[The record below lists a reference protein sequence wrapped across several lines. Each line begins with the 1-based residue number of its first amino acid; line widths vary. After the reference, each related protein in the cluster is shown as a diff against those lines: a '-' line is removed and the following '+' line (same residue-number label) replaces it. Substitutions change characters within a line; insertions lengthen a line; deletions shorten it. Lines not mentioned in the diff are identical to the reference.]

1 MISDRKD
8 TKMNLKGRNF
18 LTLKD
23 FTPDEILYMI
33 DLAADLKDKKKKG
46 VVMTDKYAGK
56 NIALI
61 FEKTS
66 TRTRCSF
73 EVAAH
78 DLGMGTTYLDPSG
91 SQIGKKESI
100 SDTARVLGRM
110 FDGIEYRGYGQEIV
124 EELAKYAGV
133 PVWNGLT
140 NEYHPTQMLADVL
153 TIREKLG
160 RIKGVN
166 LTYMG
171 DARYNMGNSLM
182 IVSAKLG
189 MNFTACTS
197 KDYFPDE
204 ALVNECREIA
214 KETGATITLTEDVKA
229 GTAGADVIYTDVW
242 VSMGEPAEVWA
253 ERIKKLSPYQVN
265 KAVMDNA
272 GSQAIFMHCLPAFH
286 DLKTKVGK
294 DVYEQFGMS
303 ELEVTDE
310 VFESE
315 QSVVFDEAENRMHTL
330 KAVMVATLGDL

>member
-33 DLAADLKDKKKKG
+33 DLAADLKDKKKNG

-100 SDTARVLGRM
+100 ADTARVLGRM

-286 DLKTKVGK
+286 NLKTKVGK

-315 QSVVFDEAENRMHTL
+315 QSVVFDEAENRMHTI